1 MSFSFSS
8 RGDSIDSQYEEVQ
21 TRPYRSV
28 SAASEQSNVSIDE
41 INEGFYESVGPVK
54 RPTPSNP
61 ANGEY
66 EVIPASS
73 SSRNKRAPSNISKA
87 VYDQPEPSN
96 KAASSVRTSLDKPPL
111 GHVDVSSDPAYGLV
125 GSPSSPVDAPPVAAY
140 GLVGPPSVDS
150 RPARACEFTEPRAD
164 PAYGLVGPVGAPP
177 VPAYGLIGPSSG
189 IVDSRPD
196 RACDLTEPPADSS
209 YDAVGSPSAAPTYE
223 TVGSPEGGPT
233 GTDGG
238 VSDSQASGK
247 STARNSRGA
256 RVDVPPMEEEVCAD
270 SEFGNSGVQYAQ
282 VRKEN
287 KGTKNQ
293 ENNKDGVTSPSSKGG
308 SLFRYDSLKRQ
319 PILSIISEGVAQK
332 AYQGEEEPKLDA
344 PSRSPPIDQNRAYAI
359 YEMKKLLKEAEKEE
373 QSEMGEGRPV
383 GKKSLVD
390 ESGSAF
396 EQLKEMLQR
405 FQSQEAN

>member
-66 EVIPASS
+66 EVIPTSS

-125 GSPSSPVDAPPVAAY
+125 G
-140 GLVGPPSVDS
+140 
-150 RPARACEFTEPRAD
+150 
-164 PAYGLVGPVGAPP
+164 PVGAPP

-196 RACDLTEPPADSS
+196 RACDLTEPPADSA

-223 TVGSPEGGPT
+223 TVGSPE
-233 GTDGG
+233 GG

-270 SEFGNSGVQYAQ
+270 SEFDNSGVQYAQ

-308 SLFRYDSLKRQ
+308 SLFRYDSLKSRQ
-319 PILSIISEGVAQK
+319 PILSIISEDVAQK

-344 PSRSPPIDQNRAYAI
+344 PSLSPPIDQNRAYAI

>member
-8 RGDSIDSQYEEVQ
+8 RGDSIGSQYEEVQ

-96 KAASSVRTSLDKPPL
+96 KAASPVRTSLDRPPL

-125 GSPSSPVDAPPVAAY
+125 GSPSSPVD
-140 GLVGPPSVDS
+140 
-150 RPARACEFTEPRAD
+150 
-164 PAYGLVGPVGAPP
+164 APP

-196 RACDLTEPPADSS
+196 RACDLTEPPADSA
-209 YDAVGSPSAAPTYE
+209 YDAVGSLSAAPTYE

-270 SEFGNSGVQYAQ
+270 SEFDNSEVQYAQ

-308 SLFRYDSLKRQ
+308 SLFRYDSLKSRQ
-319 PILSIISEGVAQK
+319 PILSIISEDVAQK

-344 PSRSPPIDQNRAYAI
+344 PSLSPPIDQNRAYAI